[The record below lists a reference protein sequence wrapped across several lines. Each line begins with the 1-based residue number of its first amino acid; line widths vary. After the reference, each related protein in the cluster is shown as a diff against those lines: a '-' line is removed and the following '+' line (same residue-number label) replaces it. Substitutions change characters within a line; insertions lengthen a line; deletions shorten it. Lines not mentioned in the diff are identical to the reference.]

1 MPAPPLSV
9 TQALNADR
17 AGQTAQRARIRE
29 TLLAAVRADPAN
41 LPLAA
46 RTFNHLLYSGGPRQP
61 RDSLTAL
68 IASHSTDPAQLTS
81 MYLTPAAN
89 CLLYAGQLDEAAH
102 TLSRC
107 DPHATSVAA
116 LLLELRKWQEAQD
129 GPVVGWE
136 RLGTRWW
143 QAPVVLPAEHDG
155 AGLSRWMA
163 CIVQSRELNL
173 VHLRC
178 GEADPDNPDRPQLS
192 WAQIPYDRWLADGGC
207 PLKDRQAPADS
218 FWELGVYPAANVTLL
233 RPAPTAGVRRARPE
247 PDPPPWRYIR

>member
-9 TQALNADR
+9 TQALLADR

-46 RTFNHLLYSGGPRQP
+46 RTFNHLLYSGAPRPP
-61 RDSLTAL
+61 RDTLTDL
-68 IASHSTDPAQLTS
+68 IVANTSDPARLTS
-81 MYLTPAAN
+81 AYLAPSAN
-89 CLLYAGQLDEAAH
+89 CLLYAGQLDEAAR
-102 TLSRC
+102 TLALC
-107 DPHATSVAA
+107 APHSEPAGA
-116 LLLELRKWQEAQD
+116 LLAELRKWQEARD

-143 QAPVVLPAEHDG
+143 QTPAVLPSEHDG
-155 AGLSRWMA
+155 ASLSRWMA

-178 GEADPDNPDRPQLS
+178 GEADPDHPDRPQLS
-192 WAQIPYDRWLADGGC
+192 WAQIPYDRWLADGGS
-207 PLKDRQAPADS
+207 PLEDRQAPADS

-233 RPAPTAGVRRARPE
+233 RPAPTGGVRRALPE
-247 PDPPPWRYIR
+247 PDPPPWRYVR